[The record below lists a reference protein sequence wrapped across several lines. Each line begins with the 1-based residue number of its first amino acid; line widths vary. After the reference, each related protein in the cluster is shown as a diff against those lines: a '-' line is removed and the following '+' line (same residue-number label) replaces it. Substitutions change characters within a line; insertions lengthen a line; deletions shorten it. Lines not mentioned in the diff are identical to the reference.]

1 MVHSIQELLQLRLNN
16 VLPEVVLSPMLTRG
30 RFCLRL
36 TPLLCSALKP
46 PLTLKTCSYHWN
58 KETTFA
64 ALRLGYT
71 DSFELSHMWQNIS

>member
-1 MVHSIQELLQLRLNN
+1 MVHSIQRLLQLRLNN
-16 VLPEVVLSPMLTRG
+16 VLPEVVLTPILTRE

-64 ALRLGYT
+64 ALRLEYT
-71 DSFELSHMWQNIS
+71 DSFEPSHVWQKVS